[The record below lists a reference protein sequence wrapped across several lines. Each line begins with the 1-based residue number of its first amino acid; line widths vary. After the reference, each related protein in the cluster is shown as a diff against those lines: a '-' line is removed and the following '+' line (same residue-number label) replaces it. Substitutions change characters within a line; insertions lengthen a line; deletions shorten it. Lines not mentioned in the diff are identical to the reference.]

1 MIYKPYIDISTDLR
15 RKAKND
21 FVKTNF
27 KLMSNAV
34 FWKIVRHIEIKLV
47 TIEKIINYLVFEL
60 NYYTTML
67 FLENLW
73 AMKMT
78 KTEVLMNNPL

>member
-47 TIEKIINYLVFEL
+47 TIEKRINYLVFEL

>member
-1 MIYKPYIDISTDLR
+1 MIYQPYIDISTDLR

-34 FWKIVRHIEIKLV
+34 FWEIVRHIDIKLV
-47 TIEKIINYLVFEL
+47 AIEKRINYLVLEL

-78 KTEVLMNNPL
+78 KT

>member
-47 TIEKIINYLVFEL
+47 TIEKRINYLVLEL
-60 NYYTTML
+60 NYYATML

>member
-34 FWKIVRHIEIKLV
+34 FGEIVRHIDIKLV
-47 TIEKIINYLVFEL
+47 AIEKRINYLVLEL

-67 FLENLW
+67 FLENL
-73 AMKMT
+73 
-78 KTEVLMNNPL
+78 

>member
-1 MIYKPYIDISTDLR
+1 MIYKPYVDISTDLR

-27 KLMSNAV
+27 KLMNNAV
-34 FWKIVRHIEIKLV
+34 FWEIVRHIDIKLV
-47 TIEKIINYLVFEL
+47 AIEKRINYLVLEL

-78 KTEVLMNNPL
+78 KT

>member
-1 MIYKPYIDISTDLR
+1 M
-15 RKAKND
+15 N
-21 FVKTNF
+21 
-27 KLMSNAV
+27 NAI
-34 FWKIVRHIEIKLV
+34 FGNIKLI
-47 TIEKIINYLVFEL
+47 TIKKRMNYLVLEL

>member
-47 TIEKIINYLVFEL
+47 TIEKRINYLVLEL

-78 KTEVLMNNPL
+78 KT

>member
-1 MIYKPYIDISTDLR
+1 MIYKPYVDISTDLR

-47 TIEKIINYLVFEL
+47 TIEKRINYLVLEL

>member
-47 TIEKIINYLVFEL
+47 TIEKRINYLVFEL

-78 KTEVLMNNPL
+78 KTEVLMNNQL

>member
-1 MIYKPYIDISTDLR
+1 MIYKPYVDISTDLR

>member
-47 TIEKIINYLVFEL
+47 TIEKRINYLVLEL